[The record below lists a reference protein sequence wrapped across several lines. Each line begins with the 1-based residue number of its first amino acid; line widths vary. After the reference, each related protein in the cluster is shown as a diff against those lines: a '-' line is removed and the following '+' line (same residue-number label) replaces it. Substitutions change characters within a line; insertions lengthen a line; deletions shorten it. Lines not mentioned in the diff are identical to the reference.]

1 MLQSVHIA
9 ISLTSE
15 KYTENYIVLLPLE
28 NEPGHFLGTCL
39 YVQHNLLCFLDY
51 LLSCI
56 HNLIEHYL
64 NLWVRPCLSFP
75 EHWQNRKILQNVQ
88 PYFPA
93 AWKHLKCSRGKK
105 KKCLFLL
112 LWKGDCTPDEWRMI
126 CSMTSFF
133 LTYDFAEAHP
143 PWHWYYVVGWGK
155 WNLFLA
161 SSQPMKN

>member
-1 MLQSVHIA
+1 MLPKASCCSLHIA

-105 KKCLFLL
+105 KSVYFCFYEKETVPRMNEEWFA
-112 LWKGDCTPDEWRMI
+112 LWHL
-126 CSMTSFF
+126 FF
-133 LTYDFAEAHP
+133 L
-143 PWHWYYVVGWGK
+143 
-155 WNLFLA
+155 
-161 SSQPMKN
+161 PMTLQKPILHGIGTML